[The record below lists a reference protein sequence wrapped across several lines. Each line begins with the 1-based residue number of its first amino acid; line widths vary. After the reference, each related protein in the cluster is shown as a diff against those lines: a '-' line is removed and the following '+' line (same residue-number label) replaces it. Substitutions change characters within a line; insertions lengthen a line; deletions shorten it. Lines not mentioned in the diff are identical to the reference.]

1 MTAERLRL
9 TLVQGNPVTGDVD
22 GNTNL
27 VLERLHDCADS
38 ADLIVF
44 SECFVTGYPVN
55 DLVLRPGFLRAV
67 DEAIAKIRAEVMRVN
82 GPALLLGA
90 PRTGAGLPYN
100 SAYLIEPTGAVR
112 IVDKTEL
119 PNTDVFD
126 ERRTFAMS
134 AVERHE
140 PLAFRG
146 FNLGV
151 QICEDM
157 WHGKVSAS
165 LAAELADVLVVL
177 NGSPYQRDKWKLRQR
192 IARARVIQTGLPL
205 IYVNQVGGQDELVFD
220 GGSFTMNRPEQINGP
235 AGVMEANAFA
245 TDTMKVVLVRGEDGL
260 VHIEASG
267 DGFFD
272 DHKPYPEEHIVT
284 DYLACVLGLRDYI
297 GKTGAE
303 RVFVGVSGGL
313 DSALVLAMAVD
324 ALGPSRVVG
333 VMMPSEHTGQE
344 SLDLADD
351 LMNRLDV
358 HKELISIAGAYVP
371 VDQEVDA
378 AATRLASGLGR
389 APDMKVTRENFQARL
404 RGLHLMGLS
413 NALGGIV
420 LSTGNKS
427 EVAVGYCTLYGD
439 MVGGFNPLKSVYK
452 SDAFEMARWRNRV
465 MHDDLPL
472 DLLGG
477 YNPIPEGIISRPP
490 TAELSEGQTDE
501 AALGTYEL
509 LDAVLKALIE
519 ERMDP
524 ASAARHVDRIFGADV
539 VRRNSGGQ
547 DSGPYVERIAGLVRR
562 AQYKRVQAPPGVK
575 LNVTD
580 FGAGWRYPVAGKY
593 GL

>member
-1 MTAERLRL
+1 MNTDRLRL
-9 TLVQGNPVTGDVD
+9 TLVQGNPMTGDIS
-22 GNTNL
+22 GNAGM
-27 VLERLHDCADS
+27 VLDRLHDIADA

-44 SECFVTGYPVN
+44 SECFLTGYPVN
-55 DLVLRPGFLRAV
+55 DLVLRPGFLREV
-67 DEAIAKIRAEVMRVN
+67 DEAIAMIRTEVMRIN
-82 GPALLLGA
+82 GPAILLGA

-165 LAAELADVLVVL
+165 LAAEMADILVVL

-192 IARARVIQTGLPL
+192 IARARVVQTGLPL

-220 GGSFTMNRPEQINGP
+220 GGSFTMNRVEPGSGR
-235 AGVMEANAFA
+235 AGIMEANAFA
-245 TDTMKVVLVRGEDGL
+245 ADRMSVVLVRGEDGL
-260 VHIEASG
+260 VHIEA
-267 DGFFD
+267 DNVGFFD
-272 DHKPYPEEHIVT
+272 DHQAYPQDPIVT

-297 GKTGAE
+297 RKTGAE

-324 ALGPSRVVG
+324 ALGRDKVVG
-333 VMMPSEHTGQE
+333 VMMPSEHTGRE
-344 SLDLADD
+344 SLDLADE
-351 LMNRLDV
+351 LMTRLGV
-358 HKELISIAGAYVP
+358 HKELISIAGAYIP
-371 VDQEVDA
+371 VDVEIDA
-378 AATRLASGLGR
+378 AASRLGAAMGL
-389 APDMKVTRENFQARL
+389 APAMNVTRENFQARL

-452 SDAFEMARWRNRV
+452 SDAFEMARWRNRTRQD
-465 MHDDLPL
+465 MLPL
-472 DLLGG
+472 VLMGPAD
-477 YNPIPEGIISRPP
+477 PIPAAIISRPP

-519 ERMDP
+519 DRMDP
-524 ASAARHVDRIFGADV
+524 ASAARHVDRLFGPDCV
-539 VRRNSGGQ
+539 KRKSGGH
-547 DSGPYVERIAGLVRR
+547 DAPGYVDRIAGLVRG

-580 FGAGWRYPVAGKY
+580 FGAGWRYPIAGRY
-593 GL
+593 SL